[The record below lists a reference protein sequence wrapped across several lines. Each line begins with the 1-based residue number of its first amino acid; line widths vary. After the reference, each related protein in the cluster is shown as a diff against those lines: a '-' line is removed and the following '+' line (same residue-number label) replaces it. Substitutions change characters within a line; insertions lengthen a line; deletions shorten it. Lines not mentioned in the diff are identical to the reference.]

1 MYFLV
6 HILLMRTYNSL
17 IFPQN
22 HQIFLIFPPP
32 PLMKWK
38 NIHPC
43 LSLSSHS
50 ASTEAPCWNSASW
63 RRYWN
68 PLYWIHPKI
77 ISRQFEEA
85 PNIEILSANH
95 LLTVISAP
103 ANTGMPNTVV
113 YLGRMEDKLLGIPRG
128 FSWLG
133 TGFRGQTTLDAAF
146 KSF

>member
-1 MYFLV
+1 MKIYFVSAHLK
-6 HILLMRTYNSL
+6 
-17 IFPQN
+17 FPYISSKSQK
-22 HQIFLIFPPP
+22 FLIFPPP
-32 PLMKWK
+32 LWWNGRISTHACHCPATRPAQRRPAGTP
-38 NIHPC
+38 HP
-43 LSLSSHS
+43 
-50 ASTEAPCWNSASW
+50 EW

-77 ISRQFEEA
+77 ISRPFEEA
-85 PNIEILSANH
+85 PSNIEILSANH